1 MNFEMR
7 DILIYFAV
15 KYNGDWDCIYS
26 AICRKE
32 PLDKELVIKTRDSI
46 NYNTVTMIDTAYPE
60 SYKALYKPPFVIFYE
75 GEVFPTESIFNNTV
89 ASGKGSVTIL
99 RESGEV

>member
-32 PLDKELVIKTRDSI
+32 PIDKDLVIKTRDSVQYN
-46 NYNTVTMIDTAYPE
+46 NYYYVR
-60 SYKALYKPPFVIFYE
+60 S
-75 GEVFPTESIFNNTV
+75 
-89 ASGKGSVTIL
+89 
-99 RESGEV
+99 